1 METFSALREFV
12 DNPRYHQQR
21 QLSLKAL
28 DLSSIDPPIVEI
40 VNGFTKLS
48 YCFTLQSCYG
58 HFLFP
63 RQTNPLNIEPLP
75 ISEAIKS
82 VEYRIAY
89 LALCIEDTK
98 PGWALFDVLREIPS
112 IDPEY
117 IQFGCAEWFWERQV
131 NSFALQV
138 EPKRYMT
145 KDSIRVNY
153 QEALHIEKRRNQFFA
168 QIKKILHK
176 RL

>member
-21 QLSLKAL
+21 QVALKSL

-40 VNGFTKLS
+40 VGGLAKLL

-58 HFLFP
+58 HFLYT

-75 ISEAIKS
+75 LTEGIRS

-98 PGWALFDVLREIPS
+98 PGRVLLDELREVPS

-117 IQFGCAEWFWERQV
+117 VQFGCAEWFWERQV
-131 NSFALQV
+131 NSYALQV
-138 EPKRYMT
+138 EPNRHRT
-145 KDSIRVNY
+145 KDSVRVNY
-153 QEALHIEKRRNQFFA
+153 QEALHIEQIRNQFFA
-168 QIKKILHK
+168 QIKKIVQK

>member
-21 QLSLKAL
+21 QVALKSL

-40 VNGFTKLS
+40 VGGFAKLP

-58 HFLFP
+58 HFLYT

-75 ISEAIKS
+75 LTEGIRS

-98 PGWALFDVLREIPS
+98 PGRVLLDELREVPS

-117 IQFGCAEWFWERQV
+117 VQFGCAEWFWERQV
-131 NSFALQV
+131 NSYALQV
-138 EPKRYMT
+138 EPNRHRT
-145 KDSIRVNY
+145 KDSVRVNY
-153 QEALHIEKRRNQFFA
+153 QEALHIEQIRNQFFA
-168 QIKKILHK
+168 QIKKIVQK